1 MTISAPT
8 YAEKSYIIDS
18 VPFKFDPEDEFTVVT
33 TPLVGHDLCGDL
45 NYVLKFNNAVVEDND
60 PLAYNEVTREFTAD
74 SDDASLISLIDPP
87 YSVEVEFVTYP
98 LNTYPTVATASAA
111 STIDFINPCLVPFT
125 FESKT

>member
-8 YAEKSYIIDS
+8 YSEKSYIIDS

-45 NYVLKFNNAVVEDND
+45 NYVLKFNNVIVVDDD

-74 SDDASLISLIDPP
+74 SNDGSLISLIDPP
-87 YSVEVEFVTYP
+87 YSVEVEFKTYP
-98 LNTYPTVATASAA
+98 LDTYSTVATASAA
-111 STIDFINPCLVPFT
+111 STIDFINPCL
-125 FESKT
+125 

>member
-1 MTISAPT
+1 MN
-8 YAEKSYIIDS
+8 
-18 VPFKFDPEDEFTVVT
+18 
-33 TPLVGHDLCGDL
+33 G
-45 NYVLKFNNAVVEDND
+45 D

-74 SDDASLISLIDPP
+74 SDDGSLISLIDPP

-98 LNTYPTVATASAA
+98 LDTYPTVATASAA